1 MARPFT
7 ALRDER
13 GFTLVEVMVALFIL
27 LVGVAGS
34 VTLIDGAN
42 GTTLATKARE
52 AGTGL
57 TREVVED
64 ARSIP
69 YSSLSPASIQPSLQA
84 QPGLADSNTG
94 DSSWTVERRGIVYTV
109 QVSVCAIDDGAD
121 GYGDHADTSRYCPS
135 GAASASADA
144 SADDYKRVLTTV
156 SWTVRA
162 RTRSTR
168 QTTLI
173 PNPSAANG
181 PKITAYSRNPNA
193 DPLTDDAQQAI
204 SFTVT
209 TDATAAGINW
219 TVDGASAGSYA
230 PTAQTS
236 TFDWTIR
243 DDVAGDYVVDG
254 TYVVGATAL
263 DGQGAVGTTRS
274 LTIRLNRRV
283 PAAPTGLVGGWNAT
297 RSSVDLDWRENDESD
312 IVGYR
317 VYRRVGSGTPAEV
330 CATGATL
337 TTCSDS
343 SPPADLTV
351 DYWVVA
357 LDADPSTGAGRE
369 GGASAVKTVTRTTDR
384 PNAPT
389 TLIAAAVP
397 SVGTDLVW
405 TPPLPR
411 VPSYAG
417 DAILFY
423 RIYRDGTALSARYG
437 RTGAGTDLSFTD
449 TKVSSTAR
457 QYWVTAVDSN
467 YSESAA
473 VGPVSA
479 P

>member
-1 MARPFT
+1 MVP
-7 ALRDER
+7 LRRHPSSED

-42 GTTLATKARE
+42 DRTLATKALE
-52 AGTGL
+52 GGTGL
-57 TREVVED
+57 AREVVED
-64 ARSIP
+64 ARAIP
-69 YSSLSPASIQPSLQA
+69 YSSLSAASIQPLLQA

-297 RSSVDLDWRENDESD
+297 RSIVDLDWRENDESD

-317 VYRRVGSGTPAEV
+317 VYRRVGAGTPAQV
-330 CATGATL
+330 CATASTV

-343 SPPADLTV
+343 SPPADASV

-357 LDADPSTGAGRE
+357 LDADPSTGASRE

-384 PNAPT
+384 PNAPAGLT
-389 TLIAAAVP
+389 VAVAAEGGNQLSWTAPAP
-397 SVGTDLVW
+397 SA
-405 TPPLPR
+405 PA
-411 VPSYAG
+411 YAG

-423 RIYRDGTALSARYG
+423 RIYRDGAALSARYG
-437 RTGAGTDLSFTD
+437 RTGAGSDLAFTD
-449 TKVSSTAR
+449 TNVGGTAR
-457 QYWVTAVDSN
+457 QYWVTAVDGN

-473 VGPVSA
+473 VGPVSL